1 MAFKRIIAN
10 SEEDLKTIMNNIKTW
25 FKETNDYKTEFTTEK
40 RKFQDPDTKAIV
52 EKNIDVIKVTD
63 NANDKFSTIKFIPMK
78 EKGEMKVEIGGE
90 GEAAVSGKIS
100 NQMKGKGKLKSYSKD
115 KKVALKENPNSTK
128 LSDRPVP
135 TDKELRDEFEKR
147 KPNFMKSIK
156 GQLSGYKI
164 KEEEAPKPKMID
176 KIKNVFNKKNDNGEF
191 EYKNQ
196 TIEMD
201 YEPGSKFANL
211 VNDLENTRLFKGSED
226 ALSDFMSSKIFDK
239 LAQSYNIKFEEPG
252 YSPRK
257 IKLAPEKPSNPSDS
271 IPKQTR
277 DMAARPGA
285 TPGATSYS
293 DFDLYELL
301 KKTGKVTV
309 TQLKEIIKEEIR
321 NIQKEN
327 FESFDNLESAIKR
340 HEKGDGYY
348 NRTKLITIFNQLEA
362 SDQQK
367 ARTKYSEYFGKKK

>member
-1 MAFKRIIAN
+1 MAFKRIVAN
-10 SEEDLKTIMNNIKTW
+10 SEEDLKTIMSNIKTW

-52 EKNIDVIKVTD
+52 EKNIDVIKATD

-115 KKVALKENPNSTK
+115 KKVALKENPKS
-128 LSDRPVP
+128 P
-135 TDKELRDEFEKR
+135 TGQELEDEWEKR
-147 KPNFMKSIK
+147 KANIMKSLK
-156 GQLSGYKI
+156 GQVSGNKI

-176 KIKNVFNKKNDNGEF
+176 KIKKVFEK
-191 EYKNQ
+191 YKNQ
-196 TIEMD
+196 EIEFD
-201 YEPGSKFANL
+201 YEPGSNYSSFID
-211 VNDLENTRLFKGSED
+211 DLENTRLFKGSED
-226 ALSDFMSSKIFDK
+226 ALSDFTESEIFNK

-252 YSPRK
+252 YSPKK
-257 IKLAPEKPSNPSDS
+257 INLAPEKPSNPSDS

-277 DMAARPGA
+277 DMASRPGA

-301 KKTGKVTV
+301 KKTGKLTV
-309 TQLKEIIKEEIR
+309 TQLKEIIK
-321 NIQKEN
+321 KE
-327 FESFDNLESAIKR
+327 
-340 HEKGDGYY
+340 YY
-348 NRTKLITIFNQLEA
+348 K
-362 SDQQK
+362 
-367 ARTKYSEYFGKKK
+367 

>member
-1 MAFKRIIAN
+1 MAFKRIVAN

-25 FKETNDYKTEFTTEK
+25 FKETNDYKVEFGTEK
-40 RKFQDPDTKAIV
+40 RKFQDPDTKAII
-52 EKNIDVIKVTD
+52 EKDIDVIKATD

-128 LSDRPVP
+128 LSDRPVR
-135 TDKELRDEFEKR
+135 TNKELSDEFEKR
-147 KPNFMKSIK
+147 KPGFMKSIK
-156 GQLSGYKI
+156 GQLSGKL
-164 KEEEAPKPKMID
+164 EEETPKPKLID
-176 KIKNVFNKKNDNGEF
+176 KIKNVFNKKNDKGEF

-211 VNDLENTRLFKGSED
+211 VNDLENTRLFKGED
-226 ALSDFMSSKIFDK
+226 ALSDFMSSEIFDK
-239 LAQSYNIKFEEPG
+239 LAQIYDIKFEEPG

-257 IKLAPEKPSNPSDS
+257 ISLAPEKPSNPSDS

-277 DMAARPGA
+277 DMASRPGA

-293 DFDLYELL
+293 DFDLMEKL
-301 KKTGKVTV
+301 KKTGRLTM
-309 TQLKEIIKEEIR
+309 TQLKEIIK
-321 NIQKEN
+321 KE
-327 FESFDNLESAIKR
+327 
-340 HEKGDGYY
+340 YY
-348 NRTKLITIFNQLEA
+348 K
-362 SDQQK
+362 
-367 ARTKYSEYFGKKK
+367 

>member
-1 MAFKRIIAN
+1 
-10 SEEDLKTIMNNIKTW
+10 
-25 FKETNDYKTEFTTEK
+25 
-40 RKFQDPDTKAIV
+40 
-52 EKNIDVIKVTD
+52 
-63 NANDKFSTIKFIPMK
+63 MK

-115 KKVALKENPNSTK
+115 KKVALKENPK
-128 LSDRPVP
+128 PP
-135 TDKELRDEFEKR
+135 TGQELEDEWEKR
-147 KPNFMKSIK
+147 KANIMKSLK
-156 GQLSGYKI
+156 GQVSGNKI

-201 YEPGSKFANL
+201 YEPRSKFANL

-252 YSPRK
+252 YSPKK
-257 IKLAPEKPSNPSDS
+257 INLAPEKPSNPSDS

-293 DFDLYELL
+293 DFDLMEKL
-301 KKTGKVTV
+301 KRTGKLTT
-309 TQLKEIIKEEIR
+309 TQLKEIIK
-321 NIQKEN
+321 KE
-327 FESFDNLESAIKR
+327 
-340 HEKGDGYY
+340 YY
-348 NRTKLITIFNQLEA
+348 K
-362 SDQQK
+362 
-367 ARTKYSEYFGKKK
+367 

>member
-1 MAFKRIIAN
+1 MAFKRIVAN
-10 SEEDLKTIMNNIKTW
+10 SEEDLKTIMSNIKTW

-52 EKNIDVIKVTD
+52 EKNIDVIKATD

-115 KKVALKENPNSTK
+115 KKVALKENPK
-128 LSDRPVP
+128 PP
-135 TDKELRDEFEKR
+135 TGQELEDEWEKR
-147 KPNFMKSIK
+147 KANIMKSLK
-156 GQLSGYKI
+156 GQVSGNKI

-176 KIKNVFNKKNDNGEF
+176 KIKKVFEK
-191 EYKNQ
+191 YKNQ
-196 TIEMD
+196 EIEFD
-201 YEPGSKFANL
+201 YEPGSNYSSFID
-211 VNDLENTRLFKGSED
+211 DLENTRLFKGSED
-226 ALSDFMSSKIFDK
+226 ALSDFTESEIFNK

-252 YSPRK
+252 YSPKK
-257 IKLAPEKPSNPSDS
+257 INLAPEKPSNPSDS

-301 KKTGKVTV
+301 KKTGKLTV
-309 TQLKEIIKEEIR
+309 TQLKEIIK
-321 NIQKEN
+321 KE
-327 FESFDNLESAIKR
+327 
-340 HEKGDGYY
+340 YY
-348 NRTKLITIFNQLEA
+348 K
-362 SDQQK
+362 
-367 ARTKYSEYFGKKK
+367 

>member
-1 MAFKRIIAN
+1 MAFKRIVAN
-10 SEEDLKTIMNNIKTW
+10 SEEDLKTIMSNIKTW

-52 EKNIDVIKVTD
+52 EKNIDVIKATD

-115 KKVALKENPNSTK
+115 KKVALKENPKT
-128 LSDRPVP
+128 P
-135 TDKELRDEFEKR
+135 TGQELEDEWEKR
-147 KPNFMKSIK
+147 KANIMKSLK
-156 GQLSGYKI
+156 GQVSGNKI

-176 KIKNVFNKKNDNGEF
+176 KIKKVFEK
-191 EYKNQ
+191 YKNQ
-196 TIEMD
+196 EIELD
-201 YEPGSKFANL
+201 YEPGSNYSSFI
-211 VNDLENTRLFKGSED
+211 NDLENTRLFKGSED
-226 ALSDFMSSKIFDK
+226 ALSDFTESKIFDK

-257 IKLAPEKPSNPSDS
+257 INLAPEKPSNPSDS
-271 IPKQTR
+271 MPKQTR

-301 KKTGKVTV
+301 KKTGKLTV
-309 TQLKEIIKEEIR
+309 TQLKEIIK
-321 NIQKEN
+321 KE
-327 FESFDNLESAIKR
+327 
-340 HEKGDGYY
+340 YY
-348 NRTKLITIFNQLEA
+348 K
-362 SDQQK
+362 
-367 ARTKYSEYFGKKK
+367 

>member
-1 MAFKRIIAN
+1 MAFKRIVAN
-10 SEEDLKTIMNNIKTW
+10 SEEDLETIMNKIMNW
-25 FKETNDYKTEFTTEK
+25 FDTTNQYESKKSTEK
-40 RKFQDPDTKAIV
+40 RRIQDPDTKKIS
-52 EKNIDVIKVTD
+52 EKDIDVLKVTD
-63 NANDKFSTIKFIPMK
+63 ISNDKFSTIKFIPMIK
-78 EKGEMKVEIGGE
+78 KNEMKIEIGGE
-90 GEAAVSGKIS
+90 GEAAVTGKIS
-100 NQMKGKGKLKSYSKD
+100 NQIGTRGKLKSYSKD

-191 EYKNQ
+191 EYQNQ

-226 ALSDFMSSKIFDK
+226 ALSNFTSSKIFK
-239 LAQSYNIKFEEPG
+239 ELTNEKNYNIKFEEPG
-252 YSPRK
+252 YSPKK
-257 IKLAPEKPSNPSDS
+257 INLAPEKPSNPSDS

-293 DFDLYELL
+293 DFDLMEKL
-301 KKTGKVTV
+301 KRTGKLTT
-309 TQLKEIIKEEIR
+309 TQLKEIIK
-321 NIQKEN
+321 KE
-327 FESFDNLESAIKR
+327 
-340 HEKGDGYY
+340 YY
-348 NRTKLITIFNQLEA
+348 K
-362 SDQQK
+362 
-367 ARTKYSEYFGKKK
+367 

>member
-1 MAFKRIIAN
+1 
-10 SEEDLKTIMNNIKTW
+10 MNNIKTW

-52 EKNIDVIKVTD
+52 EKNIDVIKATD

-115 KKVALKENPNSTK
+115 KKVALKENPK
-128 LSDRPVP
+128 PP
-135 TDKELRDEFEKR
+135 TGQELEDEWEKR
-147 KPNFMKSIK
+147 KANIMKSLK
-156 GQLSGYKI
+156 GQVSGNKI

-201 YEPGSKFANL
+201 YEPRSKFANL

-252 YSPRK
+252 YSPKK
-257 IKLAPEKPSNPSDS
+257 INLAPEKPSNPSDS

-293 DFDLYELL
+293 DFDLMEKL
-301 KKTGKVTV
+301 KRTGKLTT
-309 TQLKEIIKEEIR
+309 TQLKEIIK
-321 NIQKEN
+321 KE
-327 FESFDNLESAIKR
+327 
-340 HEKGDGYY
+340 YY
-348 NRTKLITIFNQLEA
+348 K
-362 SDQQK
+362 
-367 ARTKYSEYFGKKK
+367 

>member
-1 MAFKRIIAN
+1 MAFKRIVAN
-10 SEEDLKTIMNNIKTW
+10 SEEDLKTIMSNIKTW

-52 EKNIDVIKVTD
+52 EKNIDVIKATD

-115 KKVALKENPNSTK
+115 KKVALKENPK
-128 LSDRPVP
+128 PP
-135 TDKELRDEFEKR
+135 TGQELEDEWEKR
-147 KPNFMKSIK
+147 KANIMKSLK
-156 GQLSGYKI
+156 GQVSGNKI

-176 KIKNVFNKKNDNGEF
+176 KIKKVFEK
-191 EYKNQ
+191 YKNQ
-196 TIEMD
+196 EIEFD
-201 YEPGSKFANL
+201 YEPGSNYSSFI
-211 VNDLENTRLFKGSED
+211 NDLENTRLFKGSED
-226 ALSDFMSSKIFDK
+226 ALSDFTESEIFNK

-252 YSPRK
+252 YSPKK
-257 IKLAPEKPSNPSDS
+257 INLAPEKPSNPSDS

-301 KKTGKVTV
+301 KKTGKLTV
-309 TQLKEIIKEEIR
+309 TQLKEIIK
-321 NIQKEN
+321 KE
-327 FESFDNLESAIKR
+327 
-340 HEKGDGYY
+340 YY
-348 NRTKLITIFNQLEA
+348 K
-362 SDQQK
+362 
-367 ARTKYSEYFGKKK
+367 

>member
-1 MAFKRIIAN
+1 MAFKRIVAN

-52 EKNIDVIKVTD
+52 EKNIDVIKATD

-176 KIKNVFNKKNDNGEF
+176 KIKNVFNKKNKYGEF
-191 EYKNQ
+191 EYQNQ

-252 YSPRK
+252 YSPKK
-257 IKLAPEKPSNPSDS
+257 INLAPEKPSNPSDS

-293 DFDLYELL
+293 DFDLMEKL
-301 KKTGKVTV
+301 KRTGKLTT
-309 TQLKEIIKEEIR
+309 TQLKEIIK
-321 NIQKEN
+321 KE
-327 FESFDNLESAIKR
+327 
-340 HEKGDGYY
+340 YY
-348 NRTKLITIFNQLEA
+348 K
-362 SDQQK
+362 
-367 ARTKYSEYFGKKK
+367 

>member
-1 MAFKRIIAN
+1 MAFKRIVAN

-52 EKNIDVIKVTD
+52 EKNIDVIKATD

-90 GEAAVSGKIS
+90 GEAAVSSKIS

-115 KKVALKENPNSTK
+115 KKVALKENPK
-128 LSDRPVP
+128 PP
-135 TDKELRDEFEKR
+135 TGQELEDEWEKR
-147 KPNFMKSIK
+147 KANIMKSLK
-156 GQLSGYKI
+156 GQVSGNKI

-201 YEPGSKFANL
+201 YEPRSKFANL

-252 YSPRK
+252 YSPKK
-257 IKLAPEKPSNPSDS
+257 INLAPEKPSNPSDS

-293 DFDLYELL
+293 DFDLMEKL
-301 KKTGKVTV
+301 KRTGKLTT
-309 TQLKEIIKEEIR
+309 TQLKEIIK
-321 NIQKEN
+321 KE
-327 FESFDNLESAIKR
+327 
-340 HEKGDGYY
+340 YY
-348 NRTKLITIFNQLEA
+348 K
-362 SDQQK
+362 
-367 ARTKYSEYFGKKK
+367 

>member
-1 MAFKRIIAN
+1 MAFKRIVAN
-10 SEEDLKTIMNNIKTW
+10 SEEDLKTIMSNIKTW

-52 EKNIDVIKVTD
+52 EKNIDVIKATD

-115 KKVALKENPNSTK
+115 KKVALKENPK
-128 LSDRPVP
+128 PP
-135 TDKELRDEFEKR
+135 TGQELEDEWEKR
-147 KPNFMKSIK
+147 KANIMKSLK
-156 GQLSGYKI
+156 GQVSGNKI

-176 KIKNVFNKKNDNGEF
+176 KIKKVFEK
-191 EYKNQ
+191 YKNQ
-196 TIEMD
+196 EIELD
-201 YEPGSKFANL
+201 YEPGSNYSSFI
-211 VNDLENTRLFKGSED
+211 NDLENTRLFKGSED
-226 ALSDFMSSKIFDK
+226 ALSDFTESKIFDK

-257 IKLAPEKPSNPSDS
+257 INLAPEKPSNPSDS
-271 IPKQTR
+271 MPKQTR

-293 DFDLYELL
+293 DFELYELL
-301 KKTGKVTV
+301 KITGKLTV
-309 TQLKEIIKEEIR
+309 TQLKEIIK
-321 NIQKEN
+321 KE
-327 FESFDNLESAIKR
+327 
-340 HEKGDGYY
+340 YY
-348 NRTKLITIFNQLEA
+348 K
-362 SDQQK
+362 
-367 ARTKYSEYFGKKK
+367 

>member
-1 MAFKRIIAN
+1 MAFKRIVAN

-52 EKNIDVIKVTD
+52 EKNIDVLKVTD

-115 KKVALKENPNSTK
+115 KKVALKENPK
-128 LSDRPVP
+128 PP
-135 TDKELRDEFEKR
+135 TGQELEDEWEKR
-147 KPNFMKSIK
+147 KANIMKSLK
-156 GQLSGYKI
+156 GQVSGNKI

-176 KIKNVFNKKNDNGEF
+176 KIKKVFEK
-191 EYKNQ
+191 YKNQ
-196 TIEMD
+196 EIELD
-201 YEPGSKFANL
+201 YEPGSNYYSFID
-211 VNDLENTRLFKGSED
+211 DLENTRLFKGSED
-226 ALSDFMSSKIFDK
+226 ALSDFTESEIFNK

-252 YSPRK
+252 YSPKK
-257 IKLAPEKPSNPSDS
+257 INLAPEKPSNPSDS

-301 KKTGKVTV
+301 KKTGKLTV
-309 TQLKEIIKEEIR
+309 TQLKEIIK
-321 NIQKEN
+321 KE
-327 FESFDNLESAIKR
+327 
-340 HEKGDGYY
+340 YY
-348 NRTKLITIFNQLEA
+348 K
-362 SDQQK
+362 
-367 ARTKYSEYFGKKK
+367 

>member
-1 MAFKRIIAN
+1 MAFKRIVAN
-10 SEEDLKTIMNNIKTW
+10 SEEDLETIMNKIMNW
-25 FKETNDYKTEFTTEK
+25 FDTTNQYESKKSTEK
-40 RKFQDPDTKAIV
+40 RRIQDPDTKKIS
-52 EKNIDVIKVTD
+52 EKDIDVLKVTD
-63 NANDKFSTIKFIPMK
+63 ISNDKFSTIKFVPMIK
-78 EKGEMKVEIGGE
+78 KNEMKIEIGGE
-90 GEAAVSGKIS
+90 GEAAVTGKIS
-100 NQMKGKGKLKSYSKD
+100 NQIGTRGKLKSYSKD

-156 GQLSGYKI
+156 GQLSGYKL

-176 KIKNVFNKKNDNGEF
+176 KIKKVFEK
-191 EYKNQ
+191 YKNQ
-196 TIEMD
+196 EIELD
-201 YEPGSKFANL
+201 YEPGSNYSSFID
-211 VNDLENTRLFKGSED
+211 DLENTRLFKGSED
-226 ALSDFMSSKIFDK
+226 ALSDFTESKIFDK

-309 TQLKEIIKEEIR
+309 TQLKEIIKEEIK

-348 NRTKLITIFNQLEA
+348 DRTKLITIFNQLEA

>member
-1 MAFKRIIAN
+1 
-10 SEEDLKTIMNNIKTW
+10 
-25 FKETNDYKTEFTTEK
+25 
-40 RKFQDPDTKAIV
+40 
-52 EKNIDVIKVTD
+52 
-63 NANDKFSTIKFIPMK
+63 MK

-115 KKVALKENPNSTK
+115 KKVALKENPK
-128 LSDRPVP
+128 PP
-135 TDKELRDEFEKR
+135 TGQELEDEWEKR
-147 KPNFMKSIK
+147 KANIMKSLK
-156 GQLSGYKI
+156 GQVSGNKI

-176 KIKNVFNKKNDNGEF
+176 KIKNVFNKKNKYGEF
-191 EYKNQ
+191 EYQNQ

-252 YSPRK
+252 YSPKK
-257 IKLAPEKPSNPSDS
+257 INLAPEKPSNPSDS

-293 DFDLYELL
+293 DFDLMEKL
-301 KKTGKVTV
+301 KRTGKLTT
-309 TQLKEIIKEEIR
+309 TQLKEIIK
-321 NIQKEN
+321 KE
-327 FESFDNLESAIKR
+327 
-340 HEKGDGYY
+340 YY
-348 NRTKLITIFNQLEA
+348 K
-362 SDQQK
+362 
-367 ARTKYSEYFGKKK
+367 

>member
-1 MAFKRIIAN
+1 MAFKRIVAN

-63 NANDKFSTIKFIPMK
+63 NTNDKFSTIKFIPMK

-128 LSDRPVP
+128 LSDRPVR
-135 TDKELRDEFEKR
+135 TNKELSDEFEKR
-147 KPNFMKSIK
+147 KPGFMKSIK
-156 GQLSGYKI
+156 GQLSGKL
-164 KEEEAPKPKMID
+164 EEETPKLKLID
-176 KIKNVFNKKNDNGEF
+176 KIKNVLNKKNNEGEF

-211 VNDLENTRLFKGSED
+211 INDLENTRLFKGSED
-226 ALSDFMSSKIFDK
+226 TLSDFMSSKIFDK

-257 IKLAPEKPSNPSDS
+257 ISLAPEKPSSPSDL
-271 IPKQTR
+271 IPKQAR
-277 DMAARPGA
+277 DTSVRPGA
-285 TPGATSYS
+285 TSGTEM
-293 DFDLYELL
+293 DVLDLYELL
-301 KKTGKVTV
+301 KKTGKLTKK
-309 TQLKEIIKEEIR
+309 QLKEIIK
-321 NIQKEN
+321 KE
-327 FESFDNLESAIKR
+327 
-340 HEKGDGYY
+340 YY
-348 NRTKLITIFNQLEA
+348 K
-362 SDQQK
+362 
-367 ARTKYSEYFGKKK
+367 

>member
-1 MAFKRIIAN
+1 MAFKRIVAN

-301 KKTGKVTV
+301 KKTGKLTV
-309 TQLKEIIKEEIR
+309 TQLKEIIK
-321 NIQKEN
+321 KE
-327 FESFDNLESAIKR
+327 
-340 HEKGDGYY
+340 YY
-348 NRTKLITIFNQLEA
+348 K
-362 SDQQK
+362 
-367 ARTKYSEYFGKKK
+367 